1 MNHNIGLPLECK
13 ELQIALKKVP
23 FRIAPRLNSILPIVL
38 RALGIENLKNLFHIY
53 YKYFN
58 NELHIK
64 EWQQGNPENVTKKS
78 DLSYTNNWRG
88 INLLDVTSKVISIVI
103 SSRS

>member
-13 ELQIALKKVP
+13 ELEIALKKVP
-23 FRIAPRLNSILPIVL
+23 FRIAPRLNSKLPIVL
-38 RALGIENLKNLFHIY
+38 RALGIENLKTLFHIY

-58 NELHIK
+58 NELDIE
-64 EWQQGNPENVTKKS
+64 EWQQGNVTKKS